1 MPTITGVSHLLLDIE
16 GTTCPVSFVADTLF
30 PYAAARLE
38 RFIKDPANAATVGPL
53 LSAVTEA
60 WRQDEDPEARAQWQ
74 QRRTAAQPNEAEL
87 ARYLKLLIAQDRKLT
102 PLKDLQGLIW
112 RAGYADGELVAPL
125 FSDVP
130 PSLKRWSQAG
140 LVLGVYSSGSLSA
153 QRLLY
158 SHSDSG
164 DLSGLFSH
172 WFDTRS
178 GAKAEPKSYRSIA
191 AAMAV
196 SPPRV
201 LFISDSRRECE
212 AASRSGL
219 QVLFSRRPGNPE
231 QDPGVFA
238 TISDYNALLIHP

>member
-38 RFIKDPANAATVGPL
+38 RFIEDPANAATVGPL
-53 LSAVTEA
+53 LNAVIQA
-60 WRQDEDPEARAQWQ
+60 WRDDGDPEARALWQ
-74 QRRTAAQPNEAEL
+74 QRAAAAQAAKVDL

-102 PLKDLQGLIW
+102 ALKDLQGLIW
-112 RAGYADGELVAPL
+112 RAGYADGDLEAPL

-130 PSLKRWSQAG
+130 PSLNRWSQAG
-140 LVLGVYSSGSLSA
+140 LVLAVYSSGSVAA

-178 GAKAEPKSYRSIA
+178 GAKQEPTSYRAIA
-191 AAMAV
+191 AAMGV
-196 SPPRV
+196 SPPRL

-212 AASRSGL
+212 AARDSGL
-219 QVLFSRRPGNPE
+219 QVLFSLRPGNPE
-231 QDPGVFA
+231 QDPGGFA